1 MQVLIVSHRFKK
13 KNRLIDQKKKKN
25 LFLSI
30 SSILFALGINTYL
43 FKKKKKNYCMF
54 KYAKNCLLSNII

>member
-43 FKKKKKNYCMF
+43 FKKKKKIIV
-54 KYAKNCLLSNII
+54 CLSMRKIVC